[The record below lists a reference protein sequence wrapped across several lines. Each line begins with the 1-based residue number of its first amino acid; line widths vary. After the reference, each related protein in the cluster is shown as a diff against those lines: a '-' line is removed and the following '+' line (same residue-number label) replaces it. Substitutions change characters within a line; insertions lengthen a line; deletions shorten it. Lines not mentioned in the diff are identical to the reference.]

1 MRGNRFT
8 LNGKTMA
15 GLVIGLS
22 MIANLVAC
30 GSSSKTTPPPPTVS
44 IVATSG
50 SPQTATAGAAFAA
63 PLVAT
68 VTTGGSPT
76 SGVTVTFTAPSTGAS
91 GTFAGGTNT
100 ATATTDSTGKATSA
114 VFTANSTAG
123 SYTVTASVS
132 GASTPAS
139 FSLKNTAVTSTVSIS
154 ATGGSG
160 QVATAGVPFIAPL
173 VATVTTNGTP
183 TSGATVTFTAPTSGA
198 SGAFAGGVNTATT
211 NSSGVAVSPVFTA
224 NSTAGA
230 FTVTAT
236 VSGAS
241 SPASF
246 SLTNAAASLANGNY
260 VFSLKGNDK
269 TNGTFFY
276 TGVFTVASGAITGGE
291 QHFSDDAYL
300 VGKEPITSGTIAA
313 NADGTLAIT
322 LTFTDP
328 GNYINPVT
336 PPGATSVTFD
346 ASMVSSTKGL
356 LTEYDS
362 WATAS
367 GELDLQATG
376 LTTPTGS
383 YAFNSTGLDTFGQPF
398 SFGGVINVDGTG
410 TTGNTISGA
419 GSVVDI
425 NDLCTK
431 ATPTSP
437 CTPAVFP
444 SQVIINTSTVSAP
457 DSLGY
462 VFFYLNASCPGTGT
476 DPELC
481 TTGTGIAAGIELD
494 GYMIDNSHIRLI
506 EFWHNDSLTGT
517 TGGTA
522 LKQTGTFSSTS
533 VSGST
538 YVIGS
543 AGKDS
548 NGKLQLAGLL
558 TFNSTSNAVGGNL
571 SFNDIV
577 GQSPQGGEAISGGT
591 YAVDATGRVTLTG
604 VTTAATPAFTYNLE
618 LYLTGDGHA
627 LLVSMDSILTSAE
640 ELAGTGS
647 QQTSTA
653 LTAASI
659 SGSYALDVGLFK
671 GANEQDGAGGFY
683 GDGATTLT
691 GFLDLNETFP
701 SATLVPDSPFSDS
714 FATTTTNGV
723 FTVTGTG
730 TSTTPYTAYLVDNT
744 QGVII
749 ENDNAQTTL
758 GYFAQQH

>member
-8 LNGKTMA
+8 LNGKTVA

-91 GTFAGGTNT
+91 GSFADGTNT

-139 FSLKNTAVTSTVSIS
+139 FSLKNTSVTSTVSIS
-154 ATGGSG
+154 ATSGSG
-160 QVATAGVPFIAPL
+160 QTATEGTAFAATL

-183 TSGATVTFTAPTSGA
+183 TSGVTVTFTAPSSGA
-198 SGAFAGGVNTATT
+198 SGTFAGGVNTATT
-211 NSSGVAVSPVFTA
+211 DANGKATSAVFRA
-224 NSTAGA
+224 NSTTGA
-230 FTVTAT
+230 YTVTAT

-241 SPASF
+241 SPANF
-246 SLTNAAASLANGNY
+246 SMTNVLLLSGNY

-269 TNGTFFY
+269 TNGTYFY
-276 TGVFTVASGAITGGE
+276 AGVFTVAGAAITAGE
-291 QHFSDDAYL
+291 QHFSDDSYL
-300 VGKEPITSGTIAA
+300 VGREPITGGAIAA
-313 NADGTLAIT
+313 NTDGTLAIT

-336 PPGATSVTFD
+336 TAGTPTSVTFD

-653 LTAASI
+653 LSAASL
-659 SGSYALDVGLFK
+659 SGSYALDTVQFK
-671 GANEQDGAGGFY
+671 GANEQDGVGAVSA
-683 GDGATTLT
+683 DGVGSLT
-691 GFLDLNETFP
+691 GFLDVNETFT
-701 SATLVPDSPFSDS
+701 SATLVPNSPFSDS
-714 FATTTTNGV
+714 FVTTTTNGV